1 MLTCPIKVI
10 KSYKDMKLLCRLNMK
25 PDLSIISLQHTETT
39 TKISAASRAD
49 IKTDHLKRRRKT
61 IWKGERIT
69 FKSFTCEK
77 FRSDLIFLPA
87 FHLSMWLMKS
97 PKNFEKN
104 GFLKIWEL
112 VSFWGV
118 KTHCQNTP
126 QIIHFQAYF
135 LQLRRKPWQLS
146 YFQNVFFFKIH

>member
-1 MLTCPIKVI
+1 
-10 KSYKDMKLLCRLNMK
+10 MKLLWRLNMK
-25 PDLSIISLQHTETT
+25 PDLSIISLHHTETT
-39 TKISAASRAD
+39 TKISAATRAD
-49 IKTDHLKRRRKT
+49 IKTGHLERRQKT
-61 IWKGERIT
+61 IWKGDKIT
-69 FKSFTCEK
+69 FKSFT
-77 FRSDLIFLPA
+77 DIIFLPA
-87 FHLSMWLMKS
+87 FYLSMWLMKS
-97 PKNFEKN
+97 PKNFEKID
-104 GFLKIWEL
+104 FLTIWEL